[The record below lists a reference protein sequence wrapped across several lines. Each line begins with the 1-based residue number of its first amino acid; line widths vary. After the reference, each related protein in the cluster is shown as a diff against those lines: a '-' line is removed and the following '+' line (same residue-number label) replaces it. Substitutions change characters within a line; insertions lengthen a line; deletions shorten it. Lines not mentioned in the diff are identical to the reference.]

1 MMGLCGGQ
9 AAARAAA
16 LAAASSRDV
25 VSLQVARTTQ
35 KACGSN
41 SLSRFLK
48 CLLRK
53 SLQAQPGRP
62 EDHLTVS

>member
-41 SLSRFLK
+41 SLSRFWSA
-48 CLLRK
+48 C
-53 SLQAQPGRP
+53 SGGHSQVHPGGP